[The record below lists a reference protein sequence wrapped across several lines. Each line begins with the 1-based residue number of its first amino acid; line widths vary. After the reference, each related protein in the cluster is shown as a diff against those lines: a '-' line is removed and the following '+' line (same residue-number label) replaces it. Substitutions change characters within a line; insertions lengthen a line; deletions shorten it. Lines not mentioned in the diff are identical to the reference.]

1 MKSSILT
8 LFIAAL
14 SLITAVSFAQ
24 KKYTFGIQASYVS
37 SKFALEGLRD
47 AVDLKNSSR
56 GSFLAGASVNYRFNE
71 NFSLQSGLFLIKKG
85 GKFSFSGQPAE
96 QEQTVKQ
103 DSFARQTNINPNAR
117 GQISQARNTSDN
129 KLSALP
135 QADQYLISAKIETS
149 ILYLEIPLNF
159 VYTIP
164 SSIGKFQLGA
174 GPYYGLGL
182 SGTITSEV
190 TIMAEGHQ
198 TETTSENVKFGN
210 NEDSDFKR
218 HDFGL
223 NFLAGYQLNNGISIR
238 GGYGLGLAKIDA
250 GTSENSSIKN
260 KLWSVGLGYTFK

>member
-14 SLITAVSFAQ
+14 SLITSASLAQ
-24 KKYTFGIQASYVS
+24 KKYTFGIQTSYVS
-37 SKFALEGLRD
+37 SKFALEGLQE
-47 AVDLKNSSR
+47 AINFKNSSR
-56 GSFLAGASVNYRFNE
+56 GSFLAGATVNYHFNE
-71 NFSLQSGLFLIKKG
+71 KFSLQSGLFLVKKG

-96 QEQTVKQ
+96 QEEQEEQTVNQ
-103 DSFARQTNINPNAR
+103 DSFARQTNINPNAHGR
-117 GQISQARNTSDN
+117 VSIARNASDN
-129 KLSALP
+129 NLSALP
-135 QADQYLISAKIETS
+135 EADQYLVSAKIEAS

-198 TETTSENVKFGN
+198 TETTSEKVRFGN

-238 GGYGLGLAKIDA
+238 GGYGLGLAKMDA
-250 GTSENSSIKN
+250 GTSENSS
-260 KLWSVGLGYTFK
+260 FK